1 MKKLILSLALLT
13 SVNTWSNSI
22 VKTPLPVRTPDLSRL
37 YMVKMY
43 VTKLTQDESVN
54 LLRDFVKAGRPA
66 RLMGTTGHKNAVEF
80 IENKIKEFDP
90 KRSGKFIIDEFIPN
104 TKEAMEFYQKDFA
117 EKIEGKF
124 PKNSAEYKNWQNF
137 TKSIQDT
144 LKMFSQIKGKNL
156 VWEKKGTLEKD
167 AKIYVVGANY
177 DTMNIDPK
185 TNQLVLKEYSPGAD
199 KNGSGVTALL
209 MLIKHLA
216 PIEIKHTVRVVF
228 FDYQSLGFLG
238 SEAYVKSLSKDDKV
252 EVFIDIEMIG
262 NDSKVFDKEDR
273 MGNMSLY
280 FSTPGKNTY
289 AKEEELSLRL
299 TKAGKETTSEVE
311 FKAKPI
317 GFEYSDNIK
326 FWEAGIPSLVFSQNW
341 ETDFNS
347 KRYHT
352 KDDFVET
359 INQRTFHKSLQYITG
374 GVLSLALDLTK

>member
-1 MKKLILSLALLT
+1 MKKKFLASAILVL
-13 SVNTWSNSI
+13 SVSVFS
-22 VKTPLPVRTPDLSRL
+22 KLPEKIPDLNRL
-37 YMVKMY
+37 YMVKVY
-43 VTKLTQDESVN
+43 VNKVTQDDAVN

-66 RLMGTTGHKNAVEF
+66 RLMGTSGHKNAIEF
-80 IENKIKEFDP
+80 IEQKTKEFDP
-90 KRSGKFIIDEFIPN
+90 KSSGTFKVEEFTPN
-104 TKEAMEFYQKDFA
+104 IKDAVAFYQKDF
-117 EKIEGKF
+117 EDKVEGKF
-124 PKNSAEYKNWQNF
+124 PKNSPEYKNWLNF
-137 TKSIQDT
+137 TKSVQDT
-144 LKMFSQIKGKNL
+144 LKMFSSVKGKNL
-156 VWEKKGTLEKD
+156 VWEKKGTADKD
-167 AKIYVVGANY
+167 KKIFVVGANY

-185 TNQLVLKEYSPGAD
+185 TNQLALKEYSPGAD
-199 KNGSGVTALL
+199 KNGSGVATLL

-216 PIEIKHTVRVVF
+216 PIELKHTVRIVF

-238 SEAYVKSLSKDDKV
+238 SEAYVATLKNDKI
-252 EVFIDIEMIG
+252 EAFIDVEMIG

-280 FSTPGKNTY
+280 FSTPGKPTY
-289 AKEEELSLRL
+289 TTEEELSARL
-299 TKAGKETTSEVE
+299 TKAGKEVTSEVE